1 MTTHAPAAPSV
12 QWLDISA
19 EQAGQRI
26 DNFLLTR
33 LKGAPRSLIYRILR
47 SGEVRVN
54 KGRIKPEYRLK
65 AGDSLRLPPLRLPAP
80 DEPARLAPGLL
91 ERLEAAIVYEDSGLI
106 ALNKPCGI
114 AVHGGSGLNFGVIEA
129 LRQLRPDSKAL
140 ELVHRLDRDTS
151 GLLLIAKKR
160 SLLRYLHQALRGEL
174 ADGVVDKRYL
184 ALVHGHFPASIK
196 QVDAPLLKNTLRSG
210 ERMVEVNSQGKPAL
224 TRFSVVQRFS
234 EWATLVEARPITGRT
249 HQIRVHAKHA
259 GHSIA
264 GDDKYGDAD
273 FAAQIRALGGKRLFL
288 HAYQLRLPLPEAG
301 ILELTAPPD
310 EQWQNCLQR
319 LAEQAGN
326 H

>member
-1 MTTHAPAAPSV
+1 MSTHPSATPSV

-54 KGRIKPEYRLK
+54 KGRIKPDYRLK
-65 AGDSLRLPPLRLPAP
+65 TGDQLRVPPLRLPEP
-80 DEPARLAPGLL
+80 NEPAPLAKGLL

-129 LRQLRPDSKAL
+129 LRQLRPDCKAL

-160 SLLRYLHQALRGEL
+160 SLLRHLHQALRGEL
-174 ADGVVDKRYL
+174 PGASVDKRYL
-184 ALVHGHFPASIK
+184 ALVCGVFPAFI
-196 QVDAPLLKNTLRSG
+196 QQIDAPLLKNTLRGG
-210 ERMVEVNSQGKPAL
+210 ERMVEVNPQGKPAL
-224 TRFSVVQRFS
+224 TRFSVVQRFG
-234 EWATLVEARPITGRT
+234 EQATLVEARPISGRT
-249 HQIRVHAKHA
+249 HQIRVHAQHA

-264 GDDKYGDAD
+264 GDDKYGDAN
-273 FAAQIRALGGKRLFL
+273 FSAQIRNLGGKRLFL
-288 HAYQLRLPLPEAG
+288 HAYKLRLPLPEAG
-301 ILELTAPPD
+301 TLELEAPPD
-310 EQWQNCLQR
+310 DTWQSCLER
-319 LAEQAGN
+319 LAKQA
-326 H
+326 